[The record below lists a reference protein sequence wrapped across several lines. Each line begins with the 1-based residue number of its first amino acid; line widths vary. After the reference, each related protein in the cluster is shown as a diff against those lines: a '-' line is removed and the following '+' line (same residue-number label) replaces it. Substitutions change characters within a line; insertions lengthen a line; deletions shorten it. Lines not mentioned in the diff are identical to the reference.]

1 MIPDIY
7 FKKSPESAKDNSVT
21 IGNMCNTF
29 VTGLITTLFF
39 LAITNNE
46 TTERDFAHIKK
57 PIPFNRRTKIQHENG
72 TITENEIKLKALT
85 TKWEIKTFTQ
95 MTCRIFYKTF
105 KYKMEL
111 LDITRQCWSQENLT
125 EQE

>member
-1 MIPDIY
+1 
-7 FKKSPESAKDNSVT
+7 
-21 IGNMCNTF
+21 MCNIF
-29 VTGLITTLFF
+29 VPELIIAELF
-39 LAITNNE
+39 LAIINNE
-46 TTERDFAHIKK
+46 ATERDFAHIKK
-57 PIPFNRRTKIQHENG
+57 HIPVNQRTKIQHENG

-111 LDITRQCWSQENLT
+111 LGIALKKHQCWSQENLT
-125 EQE
+125 EQQ